1 MPPSKKPA
9 RAESK
14 ALLSAVD
21 VIFRVLNPLE
31 PDTRQKILASVYALL
46 GTPGPVTVTTAAA
59 PVRVNL
65 QSPSASGAESST
77 DKRLS
82 LVELVTERKP
92 STNAQRLALFAFYR
106 EKVEGL
112 PHFARG
118 DLKRYFAVARIP
130 PPANYDRDFNEAV
143 KKGWIHEEED
153 QSYLTSRGTEAV
165 IASFPGERRGD
176 RPVRKKKGVRR
187 KVRKPARSKR

>member
-9 RAESK
+9 PAESK

-77 DKRLS
+77 PSALPFSLSIAKRLRVSRILHEVISRDIS
-82 LVELVTERKP
+82 L
-92 STNAQRLALFAFYR
+92 
-106 EKVEGL
+106 
-112 PHFARG
+112 
-118 DLKRYFAVARIP
+118 
-130 PPANYDRDFNEAV
+130 
-143 KKGWIHEEED
+143 
-153 QSYLTSRGTEAV
+153 
-165 IASFPGERRGD
+165 
-176 RPVRKKKGVRR
+176 
-187 KVRKPARSKR
+187 